1 MEEYPSSIM
10 GMAGKPLKVVRTMS
24 NFFENLKNDAE
35 KGWDDL
41 KDSVERV
48 DDAYRENFENNTSD
62 WHNLY
67 SWADGDLI
75 DLPVFSDNPSAKDKT
90 MQTLAYMMMKDNEL
104 VSPADG
110 TVTGIDEDNNTIAIN
125 LSDKLTV
132 AVKVCVSAVS
142 LKSPEEARILVQEGE
157 AVKKGQPLVKFAR
170 TLEAKTKMLLTATG
184 TLEQFRALE
193 EKSAREAG
201 AVKKGDLLITK
212 A

>member
-1 MEEYPSSIM
+1 M

-142 LKSPEEARILVQEGE
+142 LKSPEEARSGRRSRQE
-157 AVKKGQPLVKFAR
+157 R
-170 TLEAKTKMLLTATG
+170 TASCQICQNPGSQDQDAADRNG
-184 TLEQFRALE
+184 HP
-193 EKSAREAG
+193 G
-201 AVKKGDLLITK
+201 AVPGSGRKTG

>member
-1 MEEYPSSIM
+1 
-10 GMAGKPLKVVRTMS
+10 MS

-41 KDSVERV
+41 KDTVERV
-48 DDAYRENFENNTSD
+48 DKDYKENFENNVND

-67 SWADGDLI
+67 SWADGDLVSF
-75 DLPVFSDNPSAKDKT
+75 PVFDENPSAKDKT

-104 VSPADG
+104 VSPAAG

-132 AVKVCVSAVS
+132 AVKVCVGSVS
-142 LKSPEEARILVQEGE
+142 LKSPDEAKILVQEGE
-157 AVKKGQPLVKFAR
+157 TVKKGQPLVQFAS

-193 EKSAREAG
+193 EKPARAAG
-201 AVKKGDLLITK
+201 PVKKGDLLITK
-212 A
+212 V